1 VRAYKQLVV
10 AYTEYVG
17 HKWLGDYM
25 LIFTREYG
33 SKLAMVWLPM
43 LDMFMGQFSIVTA
56 IALCAR
62 VGESLQATNGWVML
76 NMLVLNSLEHRL
88 YVDLCQRVW
97 YGLVANAKHVYG
109 TGEEVRAYKQLVKLI
124 TLILDGLEIWNI
136 FYMLNC
142 LL

>member
-1 VRAYKQLVV
+1 
-10 AYTEYVG
+10 
-17 HKWLGDYM
+17 M
-25 LIFTREYG
+25 LICFARGYG
-33 SKLAMVWLPM
+33 SPLAMVRLPM

-56 IALCAR
+56 IELSTR
-62 VGESLQATNGWVML
+62 GGESLQATSGWVML

-97 YGLVANAKHVYG
+97 YGLVANAEHVYG
-109 TGEEVRAYKQLVKLI
+109 TGEEVRAYKQLVRLI
-124 TLILDGLEIWNI
+124 TLILNGLEIWNI

>member
-1 VRAYKQLVV
+1 
-10 AYTEYVG
+10 
-17 HKWLGDYM
+17 M

-33 SKLAMVWLPM
+33 SKLAVVWLPM

-56 IALCAR
+56 IELSTR
-62 VGESLQATNGWVML
+62 GGESLQATSGWTTL

-109 TGEEVRAYKQLVKLI
+109 TGEEVRAYKQLVMLN
-124 TLILDGLEIWNI
+124 TLILNGLEIWNRVYVLI
-136 FYMLNC
+136 VC
-142 LL
+142 WRA